1 MQKHNLLFGLVGIVL
16 GVTIG
21 YFATQ
26 SINQKNATPNTDS
39 AASAPQRPAGMPQE
53 VLDML
58 QKANDEP
65 GNFEAQVQASRLYR
79 QIGRREKELE
89 FLQRAAK
96 IKPTDATVL
105 QTLTQTLIEMG
116 NKADAEST
124 LKQLEKASP
133 KNPAI
138 AELKKQLSAK

>member
-16 GVTIG
+16 GVVIG

-26 SINQKNATPNTDS
+26 SINNNAVTKTPT
-39 AASAPQRPAGMPQE
+39 ASAPQAPAGMPQE
-53 VLDML
+53 VLDL
-58 QKANDEP
+58 LKKANDEP
-65 GNFEAQVQASRLYR
+65 SNFEAQVQVAMLYR

-96 IKPTDATVL
+96 LKPTDAAVL
-105 QTLTQTLIEMG
+105 QSLTQTLIETG
-116 NKADAEST
+116 NKAEAETT

-138 AELKKQLSAK
+138 IELKKQLNAK

>member
-16 GVTIG
+16 GVAVG

-26 SINQKNATPNTDS
+26 SINNNAAKTAPV
-39 AASAPQRPAGMPQE
+39 ASAPQPPAGMPQE

-58 QKANDEP
+58 KKANDEP
-65 GNFEAQVQASRLYR
+65 NNFEAQVQVAMLYR

-89 FLQRAAK
+89 FLQRAVK
-96 IKPTDATVL
+96 LKPTDATVL
-105 QTLTQTLIEMG
+105 QSLTATLIEMG
-116 NKADAEST
+116 NKTEAEAT
-124 LKQLEKASP
+124 LKQLERASP

>member
-1 MQKHNLLFGLVGIVL
+1 MQKHNLLFGLVGVVL
-16 GVTIG
+16 GVAVG

-26 SINQKNATPNTDS
+26 SINNNAATNPP
-39 AASAPQRPAGMPQE
+39 AAAAPQAPAGMPQE
-53 VLDML
+53 VLDL
-58 QKANDEP
+58 LKKAGDEP
-65 GNFEAQVQASRLYR
+65 NNFEAQVQVAMLYR

-89 FLQRAAK
+89 FLQRASK
-96 IKPTDATVL
+96 LKPNDATVL
-105 QTLTQTLIEMG
+105 QSLTQVFIETG
-116 NKADAEST
+116 NKTEAETT

>member
-1 MQKHNLLFGLVGIVL
+1 
-16 GVTIG
+16 
-21 YFATQ
+21 
-26 SINQKNATPNTDS
+26 
-39 AASAPQRPAGMPQE
+39 MPQE

-58 QKANDEP
+58 KKANEEP
-65 GNFEAQVQASRLYR
+65 NNFEAQVQASMLYR

-96 IKPTDATVL
+96 LKPTDATVL
-105 QTLTQTLIEMG
+105 QTLTQTLIETG
-116 NKADAEST
+116 NQVEAERT

-138 AELKKQLSAK
+138 AELKQQLSAK

>member
-1 MQKHNLLFGLVGIVL
+1 MQKQNLLFGLVGIVL
-16 GVTIG
+16 GVVIG

-26 SINQKNATPNTDS
+26 SINQNNATPSNAS
-39 AASAPQRPAGMPQE
+39 AAAAPQTPAMPQE

-58 QKANDEP
+58 KKANEEP
-65 GNFEAQVQASRLYR
+65 NNFEAQVQASMLYR

-96 IKPTDATVL
+96 LKPTDATVL
-105 QTLTQTLIEMG
+105 QTLTQTLIETG
-116 NKADAEST
+116 NQAEAEST

-138 AELKKQLSAK
+138 AELKQQLSAK

>member
-1 MQKHNLLFGLVGIVL
+1 MQKHNLVFGLVGILL
-16 GVTIG
+16 GVALG

-26 SINQKNATPNTDS
+26 YINQNNVTPS
-39 AASAPQRPAGMPQE
+39 EAAAAPQRPVGMPQE

-58 QKANDEP
+58 KKANDEP
-65 GNFEAQVQASRLYR
+65 NNFEAQVQASMLYR

-96 IKPTDATVL
+96 LKPTDATVL
-105 QTLTQTLIEMG
+105 QTLTQTLLETG
-116 NKADAEST
+116 NKPAAEAT